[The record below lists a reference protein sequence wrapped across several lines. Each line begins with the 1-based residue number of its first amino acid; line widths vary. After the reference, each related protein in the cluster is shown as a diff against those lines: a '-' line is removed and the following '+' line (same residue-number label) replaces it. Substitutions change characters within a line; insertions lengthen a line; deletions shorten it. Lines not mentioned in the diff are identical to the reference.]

1 LDFSSGSR
9 MDQFE
14 DPPEQ
19 VAECDDWAS
28 RTVEISDSTVRPTKL
43 RRRGSV
49 STAGSQCANYQNWK
63 QTPKEEYR

>member
-19 VAECDDWAS
+19 VTECDDWAS
-28 RTVEISDSTVRPTKL
+28 RTVEISDSISAINEVTKEI
-43 RRRGSV
+43 SV
-49 STAGSQCANYQNWK
+49 STAGGQCANYQNWRE
-63 QTPKEEYR
+63 TPKEEYR